1 MSYVPVVDLD
11 RDPAVVGREL
21 DDVCRNVGFFQVIG
35 HGVADAVADRAWA
48 AMIDFFNLPL
58 PDRMSVA
65 APAGYPYGYIPFS
78 GESLAASLG
87 VVGRPDLKEAFG
99 IGPLRS
105 LSSPKRS
112 STSSGTEE
120 EWSWQ
125 PNLWPDALPELRE
138 AWTQYFGVMLELGST
153 IMGLFARGLGLDA
166 GYFATSIDRS
176 PSSLRGIRYPS
187 RSVAELVEAPGGQL
201 RAGAHTDYGTLTVLK
216 QDTVGGLQVLDQ
228 QDAWADVESIDGA
241 FVINIGDLMAQWTND
256 RWRSTLHRVVD
267 PPTTLNGSV
276 RQRHSMPFFHN
287 ANWDAV
293 VAALPGTGSP
303 RHEPVLAGP
312 HLRAKFAAANSR
324 AGRAS

>member
-11 RDPAVVGREL
+11 RDPSVVGRDL

-35 HGVADAVADRAWA
+35 HAVPDAVADRAWT
-48 AMIDFFNLPL
+48 AMIDFFDLPL

-99 IGPLRS
+99 IGPG
-105 LSSPKRS
+105 S
-112 STSSGTEE
+112 STSLSGDAA
-120 EWSWQ
+120 WSWQ
-125 PNLWPDALPELRE
+125 PNLWPDALPELHE
-138 AWTQYFGVMLELGST
+138 AWTQYFGVMLDLGSRV
-153 IMGLFARGLGLDA
+153 MGLFARGLGLDA
-166 GYFATSIDRS
+166 GYFAASIDRS

-187 RSVAELVEAPGGQL
+187 RSVAELAEARGAI
-201 RAGAHTDYGTLTVLK
+201 RAGAHTDYGTLTILR

-228 QDAWADVESIDGA
+228 QDEWADVESIDGA
-241 FVINIGDLMAQWTND
+241 FVINIGDLMARWTND
-256 RWRSTLHRVVD
+256 CWRSTLHRVVD
-267 PPTTLNGSV
+267 PPATLGGGV

-293 VAALPGTGSP
+293 VAALPGTGEP
-303 RHEPVLAGP
+303 KYEPVLAGP
-312 HLRAKFAAANSR
+312 HLRAKFAAATS
-324 AGRAS
+324 